1 MKKLFIPMISLLS
14 LATLVGCNE
23 TKEPSS
29 EPTTSSEPSSSS
41 VESSSYVEPDFSS
54 LKIAVPQGAPA
65 IALFDMHNKS
75 NVEIN
80 TPDNVLA
87 YLDSAS
93 NKDIVIAPT
102 NALKSKVMAG
112 NAPYKIS
119 AILTFGNF
127 YIASTGNDDNDT
139 FDKDDYIVL
148 FQQNGLPDKIF
159 KYTYGTDYTNLNYV
173 SSASDANKCL
183 MDGVNAADDNAT
195 VDYVLV
201 PQPALTAG
209 LAKAKQ
215 NRPDKADKI
224 KQVKDVQE
232 DYKVKS
238 NNSVITQAAL
248 FVRPTTDQDKINLIN
263 HFLYHVDSTVK
274 SVLKDTTALETKL
287 AGLTDAQIASKFG
300 APNINILKSTIKSN
314 SIGLG
319 YEIATDFKVN
329 IDAFLKNLGFINE
342 DTSEDLYY

>member
-1 MKKLFIPMISLLS
+1 MKKIFIPMISLLS

-29 EPTTSSEPSSSS
+29 QDSKESVVSSS
-41 VESSSYVEPDFSS
+41 VDTSSYVEPDFSS
-54 LKIAVPQGAPA
+54 LKIAAPKGAPA
-65 IALFDMHNKS
+65 IALYDMHDKS

-80 TPDNVLA
+80 SPDNVLA
-87 YLDSAS
+87 YLDAAS
-93 NKDIVIAPT
+93 DKDIVIAPT
-102 NALKSKVMAG
+102 NALKSKIMAG

-148 FQQNGLPDKIF
+148 FQQNGLPDKLF
-159 KYTYGTDYTNLNYV
+159 KYTYGTDYSNLHYV
-173 SSASDANKCL
+173 SEANDANKCL
-183 MDGVNAADDNAT
+183 MDGINAT
-195 VDYVLV
+195 DNNNSVDYVLV

-215 NRPDKADKI
+215 NRPEKAEKI

-232 DYKVKS
+232 DYKAKS

-248 FVRPTTDQDKINLIN
+248 FVRNPGNNQTKINLIN
-263 HFLYHVDSTVK
+263 QFLLHVDTTIK
-274 SVLKDTTALETKL
+274 GVLKDTTALETKL
-287 AGLTDAQIASKFG
+287 AGLTDAQIAAKFG
-300 APNINILKSTIKSN
+300 ASNINILKSTIKDN

-329 IDAFLKNLGFINE
+329 VDAFLKNLGFINE
-342 DTSEDLYY
+342 NTSEDLYY

>member
-1 MKKLFIPMISLLS
+1 MKKIFIPMISLLS

-29 EPTTSSEPSSSS
+29 QESKESEVSSS
-41 VESSSYVEPDFSS
+41 VDTSSYVEPDFSS
-54 LKIAVPQGAPA
+54 LKIAAPKGAPA
-65 IALFDMHNKS
+65 IALYDMHDKS

-80 TPDNVLA
+80 SPDNVLA
-87 YLDSAS
+87 YLDAAS
-93 NKDIVIAPT
+93 DKDIVIAPT
-102 NALKSKVMAG
+102 NALKSKIMAG

-148 FQQNGLPDKIF
+148 FQQNGLPDKLF
-159 KYTYGTDYTNLNYV
+159 KYTYGTDYSNLHYV
-173 SSASDANKCL
+173 SEANDANKCL
-183 MDGVNAADDNAT
+183 MDGINAT
-195 VDYVLV
+195 DNNNSVDYVLV

-209 LAKAKQ
+209 LTKAKQ
-215 NRPDKADKI
+215 NRPEKADKI

-232 DYKVKS
+232 DYKTKS

-248 FVRPTTDQDKINLIN
+248 FVKPTTDQSKINLIN
-263 HFLYHVDSTVK
+263 QFLLHVDTTVK
-274 SVLKDTTALETKL
+274 GVLKDTTALETKL
-287 AGLTDAQIASKFG
+287 AGLTDAQIAAKFG
-300 APNINILKSTIKSN
+300 APNINILKSTIKTN

-329 IDAFLKNLGFINE
+329 VDAFLKNLGFINE
-342 DTSEDLYY
+342 DTSENLYY

>member
-1 MKKLFIPMISLLS
+1 MKKIIVPMISLLS
-14 LATLVGCNE
+14 IATLVGCNGK
-23 TKEPSS
+23 KEPSS
-29 EPTTSSEPSSSS
+29 QDSKESEVSA
-41 VESSSYVEPDFSS
+41 SSYVEPDFSS
-54 LKIAVPQGAPA
+54 LKIAAPKGAPA
-65 IALFDMHNKS
+65 IALYDMHDEIDH
-75 NVEIN
+75 VEIT
-80 TPDNVLA
+80 TPANVLA
-87 YLDSAS
+87 YLSDAS

-102 NALKSKVMAG
+102 NALTSKIMAG

-148 FQQNGLPDKIF
+148 FQQNGLPDKLF
-159 KYTYGTDYTNLNYV
+159 KYTYGTDYSNLHYV
-173 SSASDANKCL
+173 DEADKANKCL
-183 MDGVNAADDNAT
+183 MDGINDTDNNNS

-215 NRPDKADKI
+215 NRPEKAEKI
-224 KQVKDVQE
+224 KQVKDVQA
-232 DYKVKS
+232 DYKAKS

-248 FVRPTTDQDKINLIN
+248 FVRPTTDQKKINLIN
-263 HFLYHVDSTVK
+263 QFLLHVDTTVK
-274 SVLKDTTALETKL
+274 GVIKDTTALETKL
-287 AGLTDAQIASKFG
+287 AGLTDAQIAAKFG
-300 APNINILKSTIKSN
+300 APNINILKSTIKTN

-329 IDAFLKNLGFINE
+329 VDAFLKNLGFINE

>member
-1 MKKLFIPMISLLS
+1 MKKVFIPLISLLS

-29 EPTTSSEPSSSS
+29 QDSKESEVSSS
-41 VESSSYVEPDFSS
+41 VDTSSYVEPDFSS
-54 LKIAVPQGAPA
+54 LKIAAPKGAPA
-65 IALFDMHNKS
+65 IALYDMHDKS

-80 TPDNVLA
+80 SPDNVLA
-87 YLDSAS
+87 YLDAAS
-93 NKDIVIAPT
+93 GKDIVIAPT
-102 NALKSKVMAG
+102 NALKAKIMAG

-148 FQQNGLPDKIF
+148 FQQNGLPDKLF
-159 KYTYGTDYTNLNYV
+159 KYTYGTDYSNLHYV
-173 SSASDANKCL
+173 SEANEANKCL
-183 MDGVNAADDNAT
+183 MDGINAT
-195 VDYVLV
+195 DNNNSVDYVLV

-215 NRPDKADKI
+215 NRPEKAEKI

-248 FVRPTTDQDKINLIN
+248 FVRPTTDQNKINLIN
-263 HFLYHVDSTVK
+263 QFLLHVDTTVK
-274 SVLKDTTALETKL
+274 DVLKDTTALETKL
-287 AGLTDAQIASKFG
+287 AGLTDAQIAAKFG
-300 APNINILKSTIKSN
+300 APNINILKSTIKTN

-329 IDAFLKNLGFINE
+329 VDAFLKNLGFINE

>member
-1 MKKLFIPMISLLS
+1 MKKIFIPMISLLS

-29 EPTTSSEPSSSS
+29 QESKESEVSSS
-41 VESSSYVEPDFSS
+41 VDTSSYVEPDFSS
-54 LKIAVPQGAPA
+54 LKIAAPKGAPV
-65 IALFDMHNKS
+65 IALYDMHDKS

-80 TPDNVLA
+80 SPDNVLA
-87 YLDSAS
+87 YLDAAS
-93 NKDIVIAPT
+93 DKDIVIAPT
-102 NALKSKVMAG
+102 NALKSKIMAG

-148 FQQNGLPDKIF
+148 FQQNGLPDKLF
-159 KYTYGTDYTNLNYV
+159 KYTYGTDYTNLHYV
-173 SSASDANKCL
+173 SEANDANKCL
-183 MDGVNAADDNAT
+183 MDGINAT
-195 VDYVLV
+195 DNNNSVDYVLV

-215 NRPDKADKI
+215 NRPEKADKI

-232 DYKVKS
+232 DYKTKS

-248 FVRPTTDQDKINLIN
+248 FVRPTTDQSKINLIN
-263 HFLYHVDSTVK
+263 QFLLHVDTTVK
-274 SVLKDTTALETKL
+274 GVLKDTTALETKL
-287 AGLTDAQIASKFG
+287 AGLTDAQIAAKFG
-300 APNINILKSTIKSN
+300 APNINILKSTIKTN

-329 IDAFLKNLGFINE
+329 VDAFLKNLGFINE